1 MRKVGKVL
9 AMLAAAAITAGAL
22 AGCGSGAADKG
33 SSASVNGSSAAGTET
48 AAATQGGH
56 VLNLAKLAALQACD
70 PHKVNDPMSNEL
82 LTAVFDGLYT
92 LDENG
97 ALDPLMAESYEVSE
111 DGLTYTFHLR
121 EAYWSNGEPVT
132 ANDFAFSWKHLV
144 DPATAAKNS
153 NEAVAAGIKNAKPL

>member
-22 AGCGSGAADKG
+22 AGCGSGAADKE
-33 SSASVNGSSAAGTET
+33 SSAAVNGSSAAGTEN

-111 DGLTYTFHLR
+111 ILGA
-121 EAYWSNGEPVT
+121 EKE
-132 ANDFAFSWKHLV
+132 
-144 DPATAAKNS
+144 
-153 NEAVAAGIKNAKPL
+153 